1 MERQNGLFMTSRN
14 LDVPMYDHTQPGTV
28 IRVLCIVIMLW
39 LVGVA
44 VLSTWM
50 LYLVA
55 GIVFLL
61 MLIFHALNVRID
73 EDGMHLRFGVGLL
86 RKSIPLESVDSCRVV
101 RNSLMYGFGIRYVFD
116 GWMWNVS
123 GLDAVQLIFTN
134 GKHFRI
140 GTDEPA
146 ALAAA
151 INKAIGAP
159 MNKDIAAS

>member
-1 MERQNGLFMTSRN
+1 MAKS
-14 LDVPMYDHTQPGTV
+14 LDVPMYEHTQPGTV
-28 IRVLCIVIMLW
+28 IRVLCLVIMLW

-44 VLSTWM
+44 VLSTWI

-61 MLIFHALNVRID
+61 MLLFHSLNVRID
-73 EDGMHLRFGVGLL
+73 EGGMHLRFGVGLL
-86 RKSIPLESVDSCRVV
+86 RKSIPLESVDSCSAV

-123 GLDAVQLIFTN
+123 GLNAVQLTFTG

-146 ALAAA
+146 ALESA
-151 INKAIGAP
+151 INNALGAP
-159 MNKDIAAS
+159 INQDIAAS